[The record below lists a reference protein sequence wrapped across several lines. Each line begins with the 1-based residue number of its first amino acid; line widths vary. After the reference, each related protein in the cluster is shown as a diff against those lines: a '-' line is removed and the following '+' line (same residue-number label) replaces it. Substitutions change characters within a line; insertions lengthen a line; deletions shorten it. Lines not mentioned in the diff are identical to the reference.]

1 MGNSLCTMMHPMEI
15 SALHQPQHNK
25 GEEMTVPNM
34 VAAIKR
40 TKRTEK
46 MKFHRDPARLVNPCT
61 PLAFGNLPS
70 IGWEITLKRLCQRH
84 CLE

>member
-1 MGNSLCTMMHPMEI
+1 MMHPMEI
-15 SALHQPQHNK
+15 SALHQPQHNN

-46 MKFHRDPARLVNPCT
+46 IKFHRDPALLVNPCT
-61 PLAFGNLPS
+61 PKAFSNLPT

-84 CLE
+84 YLE